1 MRVLE
6 RMRVCFLWFRGGWDD
21 CEATDGASR
30 CAWCGDELAGD
41 GTCERCAELEART
54 LVFFDE

>member
-6 RMRVCFLWFRGGWDD
+6 RMRVLCLWFRGGWDF
-21 CEATDGASR
+21 EATDGASL

-41 GTCERCAELEART
+41 GSCERCAELEART